1 MWHKFLKIPDPVEA
15 DILENPKNDKE
26 LESNQE
32 LQTKE
37 AESVPS
43 SGSSENIDKT
53 PMVQLNMDALKD
65 IKGISY

>member
-1 MWHKFLKIPDPVEA
+1 MKHKFWKIPDPVEA

-37 AESVPS
+37 AESVLS

-53 PMVQLNMDALKD
+53 PMVQVNMDALKD